1 MKIQT
6 VGVSTMHVFLS
17 LLEAVLSLA
26 TQRVT
31 GVTQMTIASAQF
43 YFLVGVS
50 LKPLGN
56 RKTMLFSD
64 IFFSLN
70 RVFHV

>member
-6 VGVSTMHVFLS
+6 AGVPTMHNEDHVFLS
-17 LLEAVLSLA
+17 LLESVLSLA

-56 RKTMLFSD
+56 RKTMLFTD
-64 IFFSLN
+64 IFS
-70 RVFHV
+70 V

>member
-6 VGVSTMHVFLS
+6 AGVSTMHVFLS

-26 TQRVT
+26 TQRIS

-50 LKPLGN
+50 LN
-56 RKTMLFSD
+56 
-64 IFFSLN
+64 
-70 RVFHV
+70 H